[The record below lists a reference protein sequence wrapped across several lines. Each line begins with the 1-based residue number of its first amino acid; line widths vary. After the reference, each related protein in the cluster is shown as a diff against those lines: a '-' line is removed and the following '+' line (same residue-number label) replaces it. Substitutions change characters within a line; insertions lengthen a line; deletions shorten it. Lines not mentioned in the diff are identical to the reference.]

1 MAREHTAEAIERLVQ
16 IMRAEDDGRAL
27 AAIQQLLDRGWGRP
41 ITPVVTDQ
49 PVESL
54 SLLHLIAARR
64 VAEVMQATLEAQ
76 NQNDSA
82 KGDAPPVIDYSVP
95 ALE

>member
-76 NQNDSA
+76 TANESGKADS
-82 KGDAPPVIDYSVP
+82 PPVIDYSVP